1 MPASIIFKWEPYN
14 RSNIEFCISLRFFYF
29 LNDHFCNFII
39 YIQIKIKE
47 AGIVPWKSPGILFR
61 NLIDVWRGKRKNN
74 ARTDNLNGNNKTV
87 GDDKEE
93 KELGDELEDSF
104 KSTFDELR
112 FEPNNK
118 SSSNDNKKDKTVR
131 WLAKLVQLMA
141 ENSLAIDET
150 LLSTKHASFHNFEV
164 SLL

>member
-1 MPASIIFKWEPYN
+1 M
-14 RSNIEFCISLRFFYF
+14 
-29 LNDHFCNFII
+29 
-39 YIQIKIKE
+39 
-47 AGIVPWKSPGILFR
+47 
-61 NLIDVWRGKRKNN
+61 
-74 ARTDNLNGNNKTV
+74 NGNNKTV

-104 KSTFDELR
+104 NSNDDNLDIDS
-112 FEPNNK
+112 NNK
-118 SSSNDNKKDKTVR
+118 TSRNDNKKDESVR
-131 WLAKLVQLMA
+131 WLAKLLQLMA

>member
-1 MPASIIFKWEPYN
+1 M
-14 RSNIEFCISLRFFYF
+14 
-29 LNDHFCNFII
+29 
-39 YIQIKIKE
+39 
-47 AGIVPWKSPGILFR
+47 
-61 NLIDVWRGKRKNN
+61 
-74 ARTDNLNGNNKTV
+74 NGNNKTV

-150 LLSTKHASFHNFEV
+150 LLSTKHASFHNF
-164 SLL
+164 